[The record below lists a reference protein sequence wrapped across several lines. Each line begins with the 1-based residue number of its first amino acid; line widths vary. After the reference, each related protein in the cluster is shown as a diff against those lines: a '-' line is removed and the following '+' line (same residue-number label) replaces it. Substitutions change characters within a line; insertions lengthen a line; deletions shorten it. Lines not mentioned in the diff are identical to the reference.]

1 MKVLLIKPW
10 ENSFNWYHS
19 HMLSIAYLAGYV
31 RHLGHK
37 VEIID
42 ASFDRLNQE
51 QLISRISDAQ
61 VDIVGVTSMTHEIPK
76 ARIIFKYI
84 KSNKPGIHTV
94 IGGPHVSARPKE
106 TLEEIPEIDFAIAGE
121 GEKPFERLLQKLEN
135 RNIDYTDIKGLA
147 YRIGS
152 EVIFNGHQDCFL
164 DLKTIPQPA
173 VDLYYTKDW
182 FKNNKN
188 SEYRIFA
195 SRGCP
200 FQCAYCMRVLG
211 NKIRWRNPD
220 NIVEEWIKAVRY
232 YGAKVVF
239 FHDEIFLYDNA
250 NTHAILD
257 KIIESGIQKE
267 AVFNAM
273 THVNLINED
282 ILKKAKEANCYKIC
296 IGVESGNNEI
306 LKRIH
311 RNYTIDEAY
320 EAVQKIKKYN
330 IRPFTFYILGHP
342 GETHKTV
349 RDTIRSAIK
358 LNPFEM
364 GMGIM
369 VPYPGTEI
377 FKLAQENKEGYKLT
391 GVDWDGY
398 NRYGNTAMKFEKFS
412 NRQLLFYQIIGNLL
426 FYILNGRFVGL
437 INYLSPK
444 IKAVFR
450 LLLGKKL

>member
-1 MKVLLIKPW
+1 MKVLLVKPW

-19 HMLSIAYLAGYV
+19 HMLGIAYLAGYI
-31 RHLGHK
+31 RSHGHK

-42 ASFDRLNQE
+42 ASFDKLSQQ
-51 QLISRISDAQ
+51 QLINRINDIEA
-61 VDIVGVTSMTHEIPK
+61 DIVGVTSMTHEIPK
-76 ARIIFKYI
+76 ARTIFKYF
-84 KSNKPGIHTV
+84 KSKRPDIYTV
-94 IGGPHVSARPKE
+94 IGGPHVTARPKE
-106 TLEEIPEIDFAIAGE
+106 TLDEIPEIDFAIAGE
-121 GEKPFERLLQKLEN
+121 GEKSLQQLLQKIEDN
-135 RNIDYTDIKGLA
+135 KSDFGEIKGLA
-147 YRIGS
+147 FRKGN
-152 EVIFNGHQDCFL
+152 EVHYTGNQDCFL

-182 FKNNKN
+182 FKNHNQ

-200 FQCAYCMRVLG
+200 FRCAYCMRVLG
-211 NKIRWRNPD
+211 NKIRWRNTD
-220 NIVEEWIKAVRY
+220 DITEEWIKAVRY
-232 YGAKVVF
+232 YGAEMVF
-239 FHDEIFLYDNA
+239 FHDEIFLYDNPS
-250 NTHAILD
+250 THKILD
-257 KIIESGIQKE
+257 NIIKSGIPKE
-267 AVFNAM
+267 ARFNAM
-273 THVNLINED
+273 THVSLINED
-282 ILKKAKEANCYKIC
+282 ILKKAREANCYKIC
-296 IGVESGNNEI
+296 IGIESGNNDI

-311 RNYTIDEAY
+311 RNYTIDEAF
-320 EAVQKIKKYN
+320 EAVRKIKKHK

-342 GETHKTV
+342 GETHKTI

-358 LNPFEM
+358 INPFEI

-398 NRYGNTAMKFEKFS
+398 NRYGNKAMTFDRFS

-426 FYILNGRFVGL
+426 FYILNGKFVGL
-437 INYLSPK
+437 YNYLSPK
-444 IKAVFR
+444 IKAVIR